1 MCVCACT
8 WLLACVCVCPLQPV
22 HRATRSLSSAL
33 LVQHSCSN
41 VQAFFICNVVLMKGQ
56 GKVRVVGQQ

>member
-1 MCVCACT
+1 MRVCVHVPGC
-8 WLLACVCVCPLQPV
+8 LRVCPLQPV

-56 GKVRVVGQQ
+56 GKVRVVGQH